1 MADSFSI
8 LLMDKKCGVTSFESL
23 YPVKREN
30 RGKKVGHAGTLDK
43 FASGLMVVLVGGA
56 TKLTPLFSSFD
67 KEYIA
72 SIHFGAETDTLDPE
86 GSVIATAPLPSEESL
101 KSVLPGF
108 LGRQM
113 QTPPVYSAIKIN
125 GDRAYDLA
133 RKGVEVVMPPRE
145 VEIFSLE
152 ILEDFPFQKQ
162 TKFKVRCS
170 KGTYVRTLGRD
181 IALKLGTLGFLKD
194 LRRTKCGNFDL
205 SHKILLENLENIVYG
220 EDLNKFLLPLET
232 FLCDITVIAV
242 SEVDAAKLKLG
253 QGLSPKN
260 YDVSQYVG
268 SCAVATCFNK
278 LVAIVRIEESKIAPV
293 RVFNL

>member
-101 KSVLPGF
+101 KSVIPGF

-113 QTPPVYSAIKIN
+113 QTPPVYSAIHVDGK
-125 GDRAYDLA
+125 RAYKEA
-133 RKGVEVVMPPRE
+133 RKGNDIEMPERE
-145 VEIFSLE
+145 INIESLE
-152 ILEDFPFQKQ
+152 LLSFDGENAVIR
-162 TKFKVRCS
+162 TSVS
-170 KGTYVRTLGRD
+170 KGTYIRSLARD
-181 IALKLGTLGFLKD
+181 IALRAGSRGYLTE
-194 LRRTKCGNFDL
+194 LRRLRVGPWSL
-205 SHKILLENLENIVYG
+205 SDSSLSSLELLKKTGIV
-220 EDLNKFLLPLET
+220 
-232 FLCDITVIAV
+232 
-242 SEVDAAKLKLG
+242 S
-253 QGLSPKN
+253 
-260 YDVSQYVG
+260 DVSLRL
-268 SCAVATCFNK
+268 SEKK
-278 LVAIVRIEESKIAPV
+278 LVDNGTIRRSAILSDSNPDLPFSILYFDDSPYGVGEKRDGRFSV
-293 RVFNL
+293 LSRL